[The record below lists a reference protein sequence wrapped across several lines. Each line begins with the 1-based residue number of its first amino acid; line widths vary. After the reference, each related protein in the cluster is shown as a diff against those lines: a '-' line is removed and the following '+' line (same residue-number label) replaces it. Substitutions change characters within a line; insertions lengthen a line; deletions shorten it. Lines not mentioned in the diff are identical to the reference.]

1 MSIWVYDFDRKI
13 KSGRAP
19 LKNLLGGKGANL
31 SEMIRIGLPVPPGFT
46 ISTEACN
53 EFYKSNQKYPKSLEK
68 QVKTSIKNI
77 EKKLKKNFGDKK
89 KSIASFS
96 KIRSQGFNARND
108 GYSAKSRFK

>member
-53 EFYKSNQKYPKSLEK
+53 EFYKRNQKVRNYPW
-68 QVKTSIKNI
+68 
-77 EKKLKKNFGDKK
+77 
-89 KSIASFS
+89 
-96 KIRSQGFNARND
+96 
-108 GYSAKSRFK
+108 